1 MKRPRFRTLHGRL
14 TAVAVLV
21 AAITICALT
30 VAFNLLLSQRSGAD
44 IDTRLRTHAAAAA
57 TTVGVWHGRLEAR
70 ESPGAAPLDRR
81 VWIYAGRRAVERPPG
96 DATLQRAADS
106 MAGTAGRF
114 KDVPADGD
122 VRLYSSPITDAGRQ
136 IGTVVAAQSLTAYER
151 TIQLAL
157 LGSTAL
163 AALLLGATLVVTRT
177 SIGRA
182 LGPVRAMTASAQEWS
197 TNDPAR
203 RFGTSDRPDELGQM
217 ARTFD
222 GLLDRVAASLRHEQR
237 LSAELSHELRT
248 PLSRIVAEAELLQR
262 QDRAPE
268 DRRRAHASILRSAG
282 QMSSILDT
290 LMAASRAEAGLDRG
304 RCDVRVALR
313 ELSRTW
319 APAFEDRGIELQIA
333 ATPGRLDA
341 GVDAEVF
348 QRIAAPLLDNARR
361 YATARVV
368 VEAARD
374 NGAVVVSIVD
384 DGPGVPED
392 ERERVFE
399 PGARLGVADGHRGAG
414 LGLPLARRLARA
426 ANGDVSAMP
435 AEPPPGARFRV
446 ALPG

>member
-1 MKRPRFRTLHGRL
+1 
-14 TAVAVLV
+14 
-21 AAITICALT
+21 
-30 VAFNLLLSQRSGAD
+30 
-44 IDTRLRTHAAAAA
+44 
-57 TTVGVWHGRLEAR
+57 
-70 ESPGAAPLDRR
+70 
-81 VWIYAGRRAVERPPG
+81 
-96 DATLQRAADS
+96 
-106 MAGTAGRF
+106 
-114 KDVPADGD
+114 
-122 VRLYSSPITDAGRQ
+122 
-136 IGTVVAAQSLTAYER
+136 
-151 TIQLAL
+151 
-157 LGSTAL
+157 
-163 AALLLGATLVVTRT
+163 
-177 SIGRA
+177 
-182 LGPVRAMTASAQEWS
+182 MTASAQEWS
-197 TNDPAR
+197 TNDPTR
-203 RFGTSDRPDELGQM
+203 RFGTSDRPDELGQL

-248 PLSRIVAEAELLQR
+248 PLSRIVAETELLQR

-282 QMSSILDT
+282 QMSSILEA

-304 RCDVRVALR
+304 RCDVRVALG

-392 ERERVFE
+392 ARERVFE

-446 ALPG
+446 VLPG